1 VVDHRVRISCTAVD
15 CTANSGRSAHVNR
28 QVTLAKISKSKRGT
42 RRAVG
47 GKSGRATPKRSAR
60 TRTRKLIKSSKEK
73 SLLVRIKIENAGE
86 DQERELRLLIDQ
98 AIQERFNEVEIE
110 YDD

>member
-1 VVDHRVRISCTAVD
+1 MHRGRLHA
-15 CTANSGRSAHVNR
+15 ANSGRSAHANR
-28 QVTLAKISKSKRGT
+28 QVTLAKISKSKRRT

-47 GKSGRATPKRSAR
+47 AKSGRATPKRSAK
-60 TRTRKLIKSSKEK
+60 TRTGKLIKSSKEK